1 MFDFLGVPPAPPE
14 KYSYLDG
21 SIPKHLI
28 VICHPHVTMSI
39 HGEIRCE
46 NCFSQ
51 IVAAF
56 YMAESLA
63 HVHVGPVYVVRSCRM
78 SYLHSI
84 LCHFS
89 GSISGCTF
97 VLASQY
103 VCACKPVHDVASAH
117 LHLAFH
123 DIQGIQKEGRYLGG
137 HTGHASHAAAQLIEL
152 LVM

>member
-1 MFDFLGVPPAPPE
+1 MRKHVRLLRGPSSPTK

-46 NCFSQ
+46 SQ

-56 YMAESLA
+56 YMAERIA
-63 HVHVGPVYVVRSCRM
+63 HVHVGPVYVVRSCHM

-103 VCACKPVHDVASAH
+103 MMLLLRTCTWLFMTSKGFRRKVVT
-117 LHLAFH
+117 LAAT
-123 DIQGIQKEGRYLGG
+123 L
-137 HTGHASHAAAQLIEL
+137 AMLAMQLL
-152 LVM
+152 S